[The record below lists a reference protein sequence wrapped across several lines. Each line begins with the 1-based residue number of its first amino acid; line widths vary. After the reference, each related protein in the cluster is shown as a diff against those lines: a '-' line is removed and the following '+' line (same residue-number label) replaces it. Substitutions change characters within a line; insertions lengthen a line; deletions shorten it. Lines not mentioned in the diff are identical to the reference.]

1 MQTLQFSEF
10 SNFSF
15 GLSRCGLVG
24 QGFGNCLAIDLVGQT
39 EIGTMAWILGLMAM
53 AVRLATPA
61 RGGTDGATTQIA
73 HSRHL
78 IGTPVPLFFPAFHTL
93 KTGLHCVP
101 FS

>member
-73 HSRHL
+73 QSPDL
-78 IGTPVPLFFPAFHTL
+78 IVNPAPLFFQVFHRL
-93 KTGLHCVP
+93 NNCRHC
-101 FS
+101 